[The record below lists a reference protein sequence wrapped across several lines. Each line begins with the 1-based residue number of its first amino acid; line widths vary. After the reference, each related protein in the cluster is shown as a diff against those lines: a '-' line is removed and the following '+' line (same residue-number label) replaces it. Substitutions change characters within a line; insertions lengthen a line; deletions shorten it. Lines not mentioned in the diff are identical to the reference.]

1 MAVFS
6 GGNYMDMHFA
16 TIWES
21 YADQLGDVPAV
32 IDGDKR
38 LSWSQYD
45 DRAARIAAA
54 LTAAGLGPDDKSG
67 LYLYN
72 SAEYLEAHYASF
84 KQRVVPI
91 NVNFR
96 YLGNE
101 LEYLL
106 DNADC
111 KALFYH
117 ASLADRVAE
126 VVSKLPLLRLIVEV
140 DDGPATAVVPGRVEY
155 EDLISAHE
163 PAPRIERSGED
174 IYMLYTGGTTGMPKG
189 VMYTMGS
196 HTQQFV
202 TNGLVALGLPLTDDW
217 RELAPLM
224 SEVRK
229 RDGTYVVVPCCPL
242 MHGTGMWIGAMIPH
256 AVAGTVLILQNRKF
270 DADELLSLVEKERVQ
285 NVVIV
290 GDAFARPIADALD
303 AAQRAGKRYDTS
315 SLTRIVSSGV
325 MWTIEA
331 KRRLIDHIPQI
342 ALLDAMGSTEG
353 SMGSSVM
360 VKDAPAETAVFMV
373 NPATKLF
380 DEDDNEVLPGSG
392 GTGKV
397 ASGGHV
403 PIGYFKDP
411 EKSARTFRT
420 IGGVNYSFPGDLGT
434 YDENGSLVLLG
445 RGSQVINTAGEKV
458 FPEEVEEAV
467 KRNVGVR
474 DCLVVGLPDEKFG
487 QIVVAVASV
496 DPGITLSEADVI
508 ASVKKQLSG
517 YKAPKR
523 VVFVSEVPRA
533 PNGKADYP
541 GARALAEK

>member
-1 MAVFS
+1 
-6 GGNYMDMHFA
+6 
-16 TIWES
+16 
-21 YADQLGDVPAV
+21 
-32 IDGDKR
+32 
-38 LSWSQYD
+38 
-45 DRAARIAAA
+45 
-54 LTAAGLGPDDKSG
+54 
-67 LYLYN
+67 
-72 SAEYLEAHYASF
+72 
-84 KQRVVPI
+84 
-91 NVNFR
+91 
-96 YLGNE
+96 
-101 LEYLL
+101 
-106 DNADC
+106 
-111 KALFYH
+111 
-117 ASLADRVAE
+117 
-126 VVSKLPLLRLIVEV
+126 
-140 DDGPATAVVPGRVEY
+140 
-155 EDLISAHE
+155 
-163 PAPRIERSGED
+163 
-174 IYMLYTGGTTGMPKG
+174 MLYTGGTTGMPKG
-189 VMYTMGS
+189 VMYTMES

-202 TNGLVALGLPLTDDW
+202 MSGLVALGLPLTDDW
-217 RELAPLM
+217 RELAPLL

-270 DADELLSLVEKERVQ
+270 DADELLTLVETEHVQ

-303 AAQRAGKRYDTS
+303 AAQRAGKKYDTS
-315 SLTRIVSSGV
+315 SLTRMVSSGV
-325 MWTIEA
+325 MWTTEA

-373 NPATKLF
+373 NPTTKLF

-434 YDENGSLVLLG
+434 YDDNGSLVLLG

-496 DPGITLSEADVI
+496 DPGVTLSEADVI